1 VLRSLDTDNALYE
14 KVAKKILSET
24 LRMKQGET
32 LTIETWNNGLP
43 FAQRLVVEARRR
55 GVIPLMILE
64 DETAYMEG
72 VKVTPTDVL
81 GSMGKHEYGM
91 LAGSD
96 GYVFIPG
103 PPIGAYSPHLS
114 RQEYADSIRY
124 NIPWYEAAEKAR
136 LRGARLPYGYVGK
149 EYARL
154 YGKKPEEFVRHMLKA
169 ALVDLTAI
177 SKTGKAI
184 GQELQ
189 DGSDVDLQT
198 AGGKLTFTLKGDLD
212 IEDGVVDDADVAA
225 GSNMTYVPPGYVSK
239 QVDPTSAKGV
249 VTVSRSMTRLG
260 LIEDA
265 RLEFEGGK
273 LVGWKSGKG
282 SSRLLTGLVEA
293 VQADKRILSSVTV
306 GINPLMKYEYGQDR
320 IVSGAISLIGFG
332 FNGVI
337 RRGSLTVAGKSL
349 VQKGKL
355 SVSA

>member
-1 VLRSLDTDNALYE
+1 VLGRLDTDDALYD

-24 LRMKQGET
+24 LHMNKGET
-32 LTIETWNNGLP
+32 LTIETWNNGVP
-43 FAQRLVVEARRR
+43 FAQRLVVEARKL
-55 GVIPLMILE
+55 GVIPLMVLE
-64 DETAYMEG
+64 DESAYMEG
-72 VKVTPTDVL
+72 VKVTPKDVL

-103 PPIGAYSPHLS
+103 PPIGAFSPHLS
-114 RQEYADSIRY
+114 RQELADSTKY
-124 NIPWYEAAEKAR
+124 NLSWYEAAEKAR
-136 LRGARLPYGYVGK
+136 LRGARLPYGYIGK

-169 ALVDLTAI
+169 ALVDLTLI
-177 SKTGKAI
+177 SKTGRAI

-189 DGSDVDLQT
+189 DGSEVDLQT
-198 AGGKLTFTLKGDLD
+198 TGGRLAFTLKGDLD

-225 GSNMTYVPPGYVSK
+225 GSNMTYMPPGYVSK

-260 LIEDA
+260 LLEDA

-273 LVGWKSGKG
+273 LVGWKSKG
-282 SSRLLTGLVEA
+282 SPRVLTGLVEA
-293 VQADKRILSSVTV
+293 VQTDKRILSSFTV
-306 GINPLMKYEYGQDR
+306 GINPMMKYEYGHDR
-320 IVSGAISLIGFG
+320 IVSGSIGLSGFG

-337 RRGSLTVAGKSL
+337 RRGSLAVSGKSL

-355 SVSA
+355 SVSG